1 MFAHFILA
9 LRQAGVPASVT
20 EYLALMAAMKA
31 NVAEYSVEDF
41 YYLSRSTLVKD
52 ERHLDRF
59 DRVFGEC
66 FKGLEPPEGDL
77 KRELPEEWLRKLA
90 EKLLTE
96 EEMKQI
102 EAMGFDKLMETLKKR
117 LEEQKERHQGGSKW
131 IGT

>member
-1 MFAHFILA
+1 MFAHFVIA
-9 LRQAGVPASVT
+9 LRQAGVPASIT

-41 YYLSRSTLVKD
+41 YYLSRAALVKD

-77 KRELPEEWLRKLA
+77 RQEIPEEWLRKMA
-90 EKLLTE
+90 EKLLSP
-96 EEMKQI
+96 EEMAQI
-102 EAMGFDKLMETLKKR
+102 EALGGFEKLMETLRQR
-117 LEEQKERHQGGSKW
+117 LAEQKERHQ
-131 IGT
+131 